1 MRKLMFILI
10 AACLAQSVSAQP
22 EARRREQRQ
31 AAAASANALSTRA
44 QISFPTQAPMNE
56 DVVWR
61 RDIYREIDLN
71 DEANAALYYPVEPL
85 GSQMNLFTYI
95 FKLVM
100 RRSVTPYEYRLDGN
114 EVFDESAKVNLMSIL
129 DNYHIFYERTD
140 RGHTNRRQRHPV
152 ARGDGIL
159 CQGKRILRPG
169 DGYVPHKGDGSLSDT
184 TP

>member
-10 AACLAQSVSAQP
+10 AACVVQSVSAQP
-22 EARRREQRQ
+22 AARRREQQQ
-31 AAAASANALSTRA
+31 AAAASANALSVRA
-44 QISFPTQAPMNE
+44 QISFPTQAPMDE

-140 RGHTNRRQRHPV
+140 KGIRIDDSDIPSREVTAYYIKECAYYDPRHPI
-152 ARGDGIL
+152 RCSG
-159 CQGKRILRPG
+159 
-169 DGYVPHKGDGSLSDT
+169 
-184 TP
+184 